1 MPKPGTMRVGEKDG
15 IYTMSIEIDEKEF
28 DILSVIGYRGE
39 RQLWQPWQ
47 ETLLNMGNEP
57 DNIELLEKRREE
69 LAEKLTKLQASVG
82 EKIENNEHFR
92 IVMQAYE
99 EAGEKGLTDEEL
111 TDQCIKI
118 QSKGEITDAMRKG
131 WPNRI
136 RSIRGQFHK
145 AGIIK
150 QANMKRPT
158 ASSRARHL
166 AQNIEPKGTAQVW
179 VKRNLGIN
187 DSV

>member
-1 MPKPGTMRVGEKDG
+1 MCQSDTKTLQGGLNMPKPGTMRVGEKDG

-92 IVMQAYE
+92 IVMQAY
-99 EAGEKGLTDEEL
+99 
-111 TDQCIKI
+111 
-118 QSKGEITDAMRKG
+118 
-131 WPNRI
+131 
-136 RSIRGQFHK
+136 
-145 AGIIK
+145 
-150 QANMKRPT
+150 
-158 ASSRARHL
+158 
-166 AQNIEPKGTAQVW
+166 
-179 VKRNLGIN
+179 
-187 DSV
+187 